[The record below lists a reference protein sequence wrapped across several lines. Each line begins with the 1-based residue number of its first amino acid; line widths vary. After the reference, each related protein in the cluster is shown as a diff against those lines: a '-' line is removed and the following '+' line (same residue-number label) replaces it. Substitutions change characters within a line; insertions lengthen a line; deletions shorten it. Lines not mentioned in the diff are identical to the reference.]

1 VRAARPG
8 SVDNQ
13 QFAQPNQ
20 GDQGALYL
28 PIRDMRLARNR
39 AHRRPGI
46 IPALVGVVGNRQQD
60 QARR

>member
-1 VRAARPG
+1 
-8 SVDNQ
+8 VDDE